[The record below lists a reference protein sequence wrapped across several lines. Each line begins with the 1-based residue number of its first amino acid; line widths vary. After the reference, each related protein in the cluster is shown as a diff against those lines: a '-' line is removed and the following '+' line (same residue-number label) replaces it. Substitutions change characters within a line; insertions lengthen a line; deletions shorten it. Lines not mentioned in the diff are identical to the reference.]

1 MIPLPK
7 THYTVQKATI
17 QFNYFDIIQE
27 RQGPLGELKFKS
39 TSHSMKWLWKNLG
52 FCILPLVKVVI
63 GGGLRRF
70 LARICTAPEAAAQPA
85 LHQLNQLFQ
94 NSAPRSRTV
103 GTP

>member
-7 THYTVQKATI
+7 THYSVQKATI
-17 QFNYFDIIQE
+17 QFNYFNIIQE
-27 RQGPLGELKFKS
+27 HQGPLGELKFKS

-70 LARICTAPEAAAQPA
+70 LGRICAATAQPG
-85 LHQLNQLFQ
+85 LHQVDQLFQ
-94 NSAPRSRTV
+94 KLAPRPRTV